1 MLVVGAAGMATA
13 TNGGGSARLW
23 TQAGD
28 SDSTVAKP
36 AAEVKIPESSI
47 VDEVVWVVGDEPI
60 LKSDVEVARL
70 QMEMEGQKIDGD
82 PDFRIPQ

>member
-28 SDSTVAKP
+28 SDSTA
-36 AAEVKIPESSI
+36 
-47 VDEVVWVVGDEPI
+47 G
-60 LKSDVEVARL
+60 R
-70 QMEMEGQKIDGD
+70 
-82 PDFRIPQ
+82 